1 MLKTISSI
9 TNALGAL
16 NYKGTWNASTNTPT
30 LADGTG
36 AKGDYYVVSTAG
48 TQTFGGIQLFFG
60 LGDWIAY
67 SGALWQRVEGGSDG
81 NFANVTLTSTDAGAT
96 AAPLLDLYRDS
107 ATPAASD
114 TLGEIEFN
122 GEDSAGNKQAYALFH
137 GSILSPTS
145 GAEQGQLHFETATA
159 GVLTEKMI
167 IGTTNLVINEI
178 GAVFNVRIEGDTDAN
193 LFYTDATNDKVGLG
207 TASPAEKLDV
217 VGKIKVSDNIVIGT
231 SGKGI
236 DFSATAGTGTS
247 ELLADYEEG
256 TFSPTIASGITG
268 ITYSSQNGSYTK
280 VGRLVTFSLRLELS
294 AGTAAAAIL
303 RIGGFPFTSD
313 GAFRGYAG
321 AYNYATSSIIN
332 STSTNLP
339 TLSVDAGA
347 ATMAFYNTAG
357 GAFNGT
363 DLNSAS
369 SFSVDL
375 SGMYY
380 A

>member
-16 NYKGTWNASTNTPT
+16 NYKGTWNALTNSPT

-36 AKGDYYVVSTAG
+36 AKGDYYVTSTAG
-48 TQTFGGIQLFFG
+48 TQTFGGLLLFFG
-60 LGDWIAY
+60 VGDWIVY
-67 SGALWQRVEGGSDG
+67 NGAVWQRVEGGSDG
-81 NFANVTLTSTDAGAT
+81 NFANITLNSTDAGAS

-122 GEDSAGNKQAYALFH
+122 GEDSAGNKQLYGLIH

-145 GAEQGQLHFETATA
+145 GAESGQLHFETATGGA
-159 GVLTEKMI
+159 STEKMI

-236 DFSATAGTGTS
+236 DFSATAGTGTT

-256 TFSPTIASGITG
+256 TFTPVITSATGTIT
-268 ITYSSQNGSYTK
+268 SYTAAGTYVK
-280 VGRLVTFSLRLELS
+280 VGQQVTLAITVLINT
-294 AGTAAAAIL
+294 AGTA
-303 RIGGFPFTSD
+303 GGRMNVAGLPFTTKSSFFATAPVREYNNTGVWYFFQTEQNATTGNVWTSLNGGIVWLD
-313 GAFRGYAG
+313 T
-321 AYNYATSSIIN
+321 YNYVW
-332 STSTNLP
+332 
-339 TLSVDAGA
+339 SVTYIA
-347 ATMAFYNTAG
+347 N
-357 GAFNGT
+357 
-363 DLNSAS
+363 
-369 SFSVDL
+369 
-375 SGMYY
+375 
-380 A
+380 